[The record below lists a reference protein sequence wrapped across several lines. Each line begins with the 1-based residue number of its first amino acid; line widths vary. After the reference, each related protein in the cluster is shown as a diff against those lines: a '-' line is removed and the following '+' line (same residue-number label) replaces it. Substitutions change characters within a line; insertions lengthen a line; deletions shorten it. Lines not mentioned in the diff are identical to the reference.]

1 MVKAPTTPAPSE
13 PDFDEADAL
22 FDSGAEPTD
31 DDFAGADDLLDEVEE
46 DDSEGWNPTEKGE
59 GIAGLIT
66 KIGETRSDFAKP
78 NENPMVPT
86 VTIQTRDGK
95 YRVIGFGSVLK
106 RELEDGIEAGTIKV
120 GNLMAVK
127 YWGEKPIKKGPFA
140 GKNYRHYSVAAQAP
154 KKKA

>member
-1 MVKAPTTPAPSE
+1 MSYRQVQEIDKAKRTWLIASGCAGAVGGVATAVPFVASFTPSE
-13 PDFDEADAL
+13 RAKA
-22 FDSGAEPTD
+22 
-31 DDFAGADDLLDEVEE
+31 AGAPVEV
-46 DDSEGWNPTEKGE
+46 D
-59 GIAGLIT
+59 
-66 KIGETRSDFAKP
+66 IGALKP
-78 NENPMVPT
+78 GENPMVPT